1 MAYAPCITKT
11 TESYRILAIYIIL
24 DMVDL
29 KNSKTINHIYSTYC
43 FQVDL
48 RFLKMLNIVTNILTF
63 VFRRIFMVYLRH

>member
-29 KNSKTINHIYSTYC
+29 KNSKTIKSYLLYLLFPSRLKVSQNVKYC
-43 FQVDL
+43 NKYF
-48 RFLKMLNIVTNILTF
+48 N
-63 VFRRIFMVYLRH
+63 FRVQEDFYGLP